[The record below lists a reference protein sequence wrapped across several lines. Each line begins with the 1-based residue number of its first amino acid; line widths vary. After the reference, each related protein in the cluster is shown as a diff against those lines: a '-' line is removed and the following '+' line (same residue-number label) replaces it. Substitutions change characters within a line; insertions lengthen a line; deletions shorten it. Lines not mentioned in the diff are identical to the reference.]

1 MLEIAAAIII
11 LYFGFPLIVTVFS
24 GILEAFATFVAFTF
38 KVISNCISL
47 LQSLFNSLPPTSPA
61 GKHESSNNSIKIDA
75 DDLSQIE
82 KSEIGAN
89 EKHSRGLETDE
100 LRLGASPTNGI
111 KNVINT
117 DAIERVFP
125 EKYADDNWRVIG
137 TIRHNTNCRYFKS
150 KHAIS
155 CSSNSG
161 VACKLCGG

>member
-100 LRLGASPTNGI
+100 LRTCDIVLI
-111 KNVINT
+111 K
-117 DAIERVFP
+117 
-125 EKYADDNWRVIG
+125 
-137 TIRHNTNCRYFKS
+137 
-150 KHAIS
+150 
-155 CSSNSG
+155 
-161 VACKLCGG
+161 